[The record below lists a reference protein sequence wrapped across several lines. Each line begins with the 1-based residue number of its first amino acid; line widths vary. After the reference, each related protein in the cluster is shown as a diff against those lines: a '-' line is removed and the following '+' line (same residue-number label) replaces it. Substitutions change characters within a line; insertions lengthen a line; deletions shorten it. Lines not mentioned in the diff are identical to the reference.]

1 MGYCTVHYGI
11 YRVYF
16 CGDCSVFCSYVHSI
30 GDDDVMTEKAIVF
43 MFIMGCAT
51 TLALM
56 GMYILYKIETRD

>member
-1 MGYCTVHYGI
+1 
-11 YRVYF
+11 
-16 CGDCSVFCSYVHSI
+16 
-30 GDDDVMTEKAIVF
+30 MTEKAIVF